1 MDIYKTS
8 NDEHDFIFNEEL
20 KNQNSSESFN
30 KENPKY
36 YENNPPESTK
46 SDSIPHLR
54 YFQSLFD
61 KNSASDQKR
70 IIDEITLI
78 THSLLNFQ
86 LDDDLSHYL
95 AYSNIIELI
104 FNLLTNAPSREIYQ
118 VTFWLVNTLFVVS
131 YRYQKLEIIQ
141 TFESFNLFD
150 FVLTRFNPNYKHF
163 LTEDTNLKMKI
174 DPYNYDKELLPYYLH
189 LLSFYCFLFD
199 REHRDIIL
207 KLIILPNL
215 DFFFDDLEKNDL
227 IIEASYLIYRSTN
240 YTIDDYIDYFN
251 WMIRFV
257 IKKWEKLDEQSQYSF
272 LNSINNASSSK
283 EIQEK
288 LFTYHFQNFLQKYV
302 IEDIKNSR
310 DEIMSTALLLMYKLF
325 RAHSDLIEV
334 NYKLL
339 IEIGISKK
347 ISSKKVAFAL
357 FREALK
363 LRKEDSPLG
372 DDSFFEYFMEKF
384 SGGSFDI
391 KYEFISIIGEWI
403 LNSSQKIILERA
415 PILIPEITSVLLEVS
430 VTDQLNFLILQQL
443 KIFFQNAEKI
453 PKVFLNLKEIFEEA
467 DGVNILEAIA
477 QDIESPQDNSDLAQI
492 LLSYWN
498 INI

>member
-272 LNSINNASSSK
+272 LNSINNAS
-283 EIQEK
+283 
-288 LFTYHFQNFLQKYV
+288 N
-302 IEDIKNSR
+302 
-310 DEIMSTALLLMYKLF
+310 
-325 RAHSDLIEV
+325 
-334 NYKLL
+334 
-339 IEIGISKK
+339 
-347 ISSKKVAFAL
+347 
-357 FREALK
+357 
-363 LRKEDSPLG
+363 P
-372 DDSFFEYFMEKF
+372 
-384 SGGSFDI
+384 
-391 KYEFISIIGEWI
+391 
-403 LNSSQKIILERA
+403 
-415 PILIPEITSVLLEVS
+415 P
-430 VTDQLNFLILQQL
+430 
-443 KIFFQNAEKI
+443 
-453 PKVFLNLKEIFEEA
+453 
-467 DGVNILEAIA
+467 
-477 QDIESPQDNSDLAQI
+477 
-492 LLSYWN
+492 
-498 INI
+498 